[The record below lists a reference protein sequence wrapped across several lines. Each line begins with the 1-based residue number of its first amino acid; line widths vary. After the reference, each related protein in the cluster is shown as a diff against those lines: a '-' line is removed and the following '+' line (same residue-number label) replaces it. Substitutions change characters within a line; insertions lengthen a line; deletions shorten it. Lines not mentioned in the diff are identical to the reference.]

1 MRGWLRKI
9 FLTLLAIGVIVVLVY
24 ALQKEKQLTLNVPL
38 IELEIQDGMALLT
51 KEELLGH
58 LKFVRLYQENMK
70 VEDLDIEVVE
80 KFVRGLNEV
89 ENADVYKLIGDNW
102 HIRAKIRRPIAR
114 IIPDGQDGF
123 YMDNRGRLMAIT
135 PGYNAHVVTFTGLS
149 EFKTGEVLK
158 LDLINNDSLITNT
171 KLGDIYR
178 ISNYVCSSAFYN
190 SQIVQIHY
198 QPSDGFVLIPRVGN
212 HEIIFGR
219 AKSEEAVVAKFDKLT
234 TFYEEVIPFEGWDKY
249 SSINLKFEKQIVA
262 KKK

>member
-1 MRGWLRKI
+1 MKRWLRRI
-9 FLTLLAIGVIVVLVY
+9 FLALLAIGVVIVLVY
-24 ALQKEKQLTLNVPL
+24 ALQKEKQQTMKEPL
-38 IELEIQDGMALLT
+38 IELEIQEGMALLT
-51 KEELLGH
+51 KQELLGH
-58 LKFVRLYQENMK
+58 LKFVRLYHEKMRAQ
-70 VEDLDIEVVE
+70 DLDIEAVE
-80 KFVRGLNEV
+80 KFVNGLNEV
-89 ENADVYKLIGDNW
+89 EHAEVYKLIGDHW

-114 IIPDGQDGF
+114 IIPDGRDGF
-123 YMDNRGRLMAIT
+123 YMDNRGRLMALT
-135 PGYNAHVVTFTGLS
+135 PSFIAHVITFTGLS
-149 EFKTGEVLK
+149 EFKTTEVLK

-178 ISNYVCSSAFYN
+178 ISNYVCGSAFYN

-198 QPSDGFVLIPRVGN
+198 LPSDGFVLIPRVGS

-219 AKSEEAVVAKFDKLT
+219 AKSEESVVAKFDKLT

>member
-9 FLTLLAIGVIVVLVY
+9 FLTLLAVGVIVMLVL
-24 ALQKEKQLTLNVPL
+24 ALQKEKQLTLNEPL

-51 KEELLGH
+51 KEELLSH

-70 VEDLDIEVVE
+70 VEDLDVEAVE
-80 KFVRGLNEV
+80 KFVSDLNEV
-89 ENADVYKLIGDNW
+89 EYAEVYKLIGKNW

-114 IIPDGQDGF
+114 IIPDQQDGF
-123 YMDNRGRLMAIT
+123 YMDNRGMLMALT
-135 PGYNAHVVTFTGLS
+135 PSYNAHVVTFTGLS
-149 EFKTGEVLK
+149 DINTRALLHADV
-158 LDLINNDSLITNT
+158 INNDSLITNT

-198 QPSDGFVLIPRVGN
+198 LPSEGFVLVPRVGN

-219 AKSEEAVVAKFDKLT
+219 AKSEKMVVAKFDKLT

>member
-1 MRGWLRKI
+1 MKGWLRKI
-9 FLTLLAIGVIVVLVY
+9 FLALLAVGVIVVLVL
-24 ALQKEKQLTLNVPL
+24 ALQKEKQLTLSEPL

-58 LKFVRLYQENMK
+58 LKFVRLYQANMK
-70 VEDLDIEVVE
+70 VEDLDIEAVE
-80 KFVRGLNEV
+80 KFVNSLNEV
-89 ENADVYKLIGDNW
+89 EHAEVYKLIGNNW

-114 IIPDGQDGF
+114 IIPDQQAGF
-123 YMDNRGRLMAIT
+123 YMDNRGKLMALT
-135 PGYNAHVVTFTGLS
+135 PSYNAHVVTFTGLS
-149 EFKTGEVLK
+149 EFKTTEILK

-198 QPSDGFVLIPRVGN
+198 LPTDGFVLIPRVGN

-249 SSINLKFEKQIVA
+249 SSVNLKFEKQIVA

>member
-9 FLTLLAIGVIVVLVY
+9 FLALLAIGVIVVLVL

-70 VEDLDIEVVE
+70 VEDLDIEAVE

-89 ENADVYKLIGDNW
+89 EHAEVYKLIGKNW

-114 IIPDGQDGF
+114 IIPDRQDGF
-123 YMDNRGRLMAIT
+123 YMDNRGRLMALT
-135 PGYNAHVVTFTGLS
+135 PSYNAHVVTFTGLS
-149 EFKTGEVLK
+149 EFKTSEVLK

-198 QPSDGFVLIPRVGN
+198 KPSDGFVLIPRVGN

-219 AKSEEAVVAKFDKLT
+219 APSEESVVGKFNKLT

-249 SSINLKFEKQIVA
+249 SSVNLKFEKQIVA

>member
-9 FLTLLAIGVIVVLVY
+9 VLLLLAIGVIVVLVL
-24 ALQKEKQLTLNVPL
+24 ALQKEKQLILNEPL
-38 IELEIQDGMALLT
+38 IDLEIQDGMALLT
-51 KEELLGH
+51 EDELLGH
-58 LKFVRLYQENMK
+58 LKFVRLYHSEMK
-70 VEDLDIEVVE
+70 VEELDIEAIE
-80 KFVRGLNEV
+80 KYINELNEV
-89 ENADVYKLIGDNW
+89 EHAEVYKLIGKNW

-114 IIPDGQDGF
+114 IIPDRQDGF
-123 YMDNRGRLMAIT
+123 YMDNRGRLMALT
-135 PGYNAHVVTFTGLS
+135 PSYNARVLTFTGLS

-158 LDLINNDSLITNT
+158 ADLINNDSLITNT
-171 KLGDIYR
+171 KLGEIYR

-198 QPSDGFVLIPRVGN
+198 LPSDGFVLIPRVGN

-219 AKSEEAVVAKFDKLT
+219 ATSEEAVEAKFEKLT
-234 TFYEEVIPFEGWDKY
+234 TFYDEVIPFEGWDKY